1 MTADECAVSIDLA
14 RGVAMVLKEC
24 AVVKHSPSLFENRK
38 TKAEAIFA
46 ICMEVGRLQPFEQ
59 LADELAEF
67 ADHHPPCG
75 RHCSSHDPAPC
86 GCGLDA
92 LLAKHATLKG
102 AK

>member
-59 LADELAEF
+59 LADELAERLRETSEAF
-67 ADHHPPCG
+67 GTDVHVE
-75 RHCSSHDPAPC
+75 S
-86 GCGLDA
+86 A
-92 LLAKHATLKG
+92 LANHATLKG